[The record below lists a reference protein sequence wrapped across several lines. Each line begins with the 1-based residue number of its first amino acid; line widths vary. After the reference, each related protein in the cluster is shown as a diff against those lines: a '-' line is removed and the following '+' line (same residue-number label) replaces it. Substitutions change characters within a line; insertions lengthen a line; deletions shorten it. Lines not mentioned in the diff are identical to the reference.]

1 MILHFCIIFKVKFYI
16 FTASGEA
23 PSPQSNVEMEPIGTD
38 LNPKEEPKTTLET
51 VMVACEVDDDDAQST
66 TDSIKEPPRKK
77 VALEAV
83 IQINKPEETKKKV
96 IETDSGMGS
105 VTGKDSSDR

>member
-1 MILHFCIIFKVKFYI
+1 
-16 FTASGEA
+16 
-23 PSPQSNVEMEPIGTD
+23 MEPIGTEI
-38 LNPKEEPKTTLET
+38 KEEPKTVLET

-83 IQINKPEETKKKV
+83 IQINNKPEENKKKA